1 MTTRRCLD
9 CETLVMFLPEIGDAT
24 CPDCGLRMYV
34 TEAGQVGR
42 YPAGDW
48 TPGGYGRQKG

>member
-9 CETLVMFLPEIGDAT
+9 CDTIVTFPEIGDAT
-24 CPDCGLRMYV
+24 CPGCGLRMYV
-34 TEAGQVGR
+34 TKAGQVGR